1 MKTKK
6 MNTDTIISRI
16 KVAIFAVLLLLLVSI
31 PIIGIYTLVS
41 VNQLNET
48 LTSLETRLNQVDLE
62 NTSLDEA
69 INRIDAAISK
79 LETSKEEVKPDV
91 TPEPTPEVVEPNQ
104 EPTPTENIFP
114 SAYDVQVTTTAGLR
128 VRSEPNTDSE
138 ILTVLPCWTVVT
150 ITDDHNSKWYQL
162 GDHYQ
167 NGYIF
172 KGYTSTEIKEIDVTE
187 QSIPKGANP
196 LSSDSINIYE
206 PSNLTADEFNEVI
219 EAFAEA
225 RSIDNSALIDCGEA
239 LVALE
244 ENYNFNG
251 LFALSV
257 SGLESGFGITN
268 AAQKYNNPL
277 GIMTGGKIKS
287 FDSIAEAFD
296 YFGKFMSK
304 NYFGN
309 GRNTI
314 SSIGNKYCPSTAT
327 KWASDVTWFWNKLT
341 AYV

>member
-1 MKTKK
+1 MKSKK
-6 MNTDTIISRI
+6 MNADILISRI
-16 KVAIFAVLLLLLVSI
+16 KVAIFAVLLILLVSL
-31 PIIGIYTLVS
+31 PIIGIYTIVS
-41 VNQLNET
+41 VNQLNIT
-48 LTSLETRLNQVDLE
+48 LASLETRLNQVDLE

-69 INRIDAAISK
+69 IERIDAAISK
-79 LETSKEEVKPDV
+79 LEASKDDIPTPVV
-91 TPEPTPEVVEPNQ
+91 TPEVS
-104 EPTPTENIFP
+104 EPTQEKTSTENIFH
-114 SAYDVQVTTTAGLR
+114 SAYDVQITATSGLR
-128 VRSEPNTDSE
+128 VRSEPSTDSE
-138 ILTVLPCWTVVT
+138 IIAILPYRTVIT
-150 ITDDHNSKWYQL
+150 IRDDHNTDWYQL
-162 GDHYQ
+162 GERYQ

-172 KGYTSTEIKEIDVTE
+172 KEYTSTKIGEIDVTE
-187 QSIPKGANP
+187 ESVSNSVTPMNT
-196 LSSDSINIYE
+196 SSINIYE
-206 PSNLTADEFNEVI
+206 PSNLSADEFNEI
-219 EAFAEA
+219 IDAFAES
-225 RSIDNSALIDCGEA
+225 RSIDDSALSNCGEA

-277 GIMTGGKIKS
+277 GIMISGKIKS
-287 FDSIAEAFD
+287 FDSIDDAFD

-314 SSIGNKYCPSTAT
+314 SSIGQKYCPGTAT
-327 KWASDVTWFWNKLT
+327 KWATDVTWFWNKLT